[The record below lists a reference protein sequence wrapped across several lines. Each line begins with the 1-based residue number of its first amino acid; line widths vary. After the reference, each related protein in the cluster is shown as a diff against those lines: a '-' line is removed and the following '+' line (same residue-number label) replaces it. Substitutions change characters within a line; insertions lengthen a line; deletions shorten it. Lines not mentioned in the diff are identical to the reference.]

1 MYFSLGGH
9 IIVVSK
15 HLLEKSNMKLFKNL
29 STKNILRTAI
39 VVLIFCW
46 IFVFDAHFGVNVR
59 AKTTQWWITSIWV
72 NEAGI
77 TGINVIDAVLQIIY
91 MIFYPLI
98 FLAGLA
104 IDNSLIYWE
113 VFHLD
118 VPLWRFRN
126 IVKNLANFTL
136 WFMVLFTILKN
147 VFSIGEKVWEVKKI
161 VTKTLIAGVLIQASW
176 FLTAAIIDISTV
188 ATYGVWALPMSVL
201 KWTKIWDQKIL
212 AVDSKMDIDV
222 SFDKNQAGQAF
233 KTAFRVKYNWEDILL
248 APCMLKRNWTGDN
261 TKTYIVWRKY
271 YESVYKNYG
280 KFGGPDTTACVANA
294 KQIVIYNEPVWLKDK
309 EWSDYESDLNWMLN
323 ITDTRRHWE
332 SCGNIINI
340 RWNWEIGNECDSYAE
355 YVRNYYNSKVDEK
368 DRETEKLESMIKKP
382 RPTDKFWFKWWE
394 KWFKSEEVEA
404 MTIWQLVDRSKWL
417 VWPMMTIFSSMMNFA
432 QISET
437 SQDNWVWAVWME
449 TLIKA
454 LFAIAIFFPLLALTL
469 VLVARVGVLWL
480 VVAASPFIILLKVFK
495 EQLWSIWDIANKA
508 DLSNIIKIIFSP
520 VIVVFALSMSIIFLQ
535 TLISSYNNTD
545 GKNCEHQKAMWESM
559 MITPIYTAEQEAKNE
574 CKTDEY
580 VFLDWLVKIKANWT
594 FDWSGTGDLLSRTII
609 NIVAIAL
616 VWMLLFAAI
625 KASWKLWESIWK
637 WVEEFWSSMLKTL
650 PILKLPW
657 LDKNVWIWTASSEI
671 FGWDRQAAVW
681 NRMVN
686 NEQEEQFSKIKNERD
701 KDEWKYNNTGASNSN
716 TSANKKNESVITY
729 ITNPTTSNP
738 NLNELNQGRQGNDII
753 AADYM
758 TNTKNLEELEKLQ
771 WAIKEDR
778 QKINALTWL
787 VSLLA
792 SSIDEKAKNVKSKDE
807 LVWILQPIYDAK
819 DNISIKY
826 IDWLIASW
834 KKFEIED
841 WWTKRK
847 YIVKKDASW
856 KPELVEDTT
865 PPTPAP
871 TPNPA
876 PTTP

>member
-1 MYFSLGGH
+1 M
-9 IIVVSK
+9 V
-15 HLLEKSNMKLFKNL
+15 
-29 STKNILRTAI
+29 
-39 VVLIFCW
+39 
-46 IFVFDAHFGVNVR
+46 
-59 AKTTQWWITSIWV
+59 
-72 NEAGI
+72 
-77 TGINVIDAVLQIIY
+77 
-91 MIFYPLI
+91 FYPLI

-104 IDNSLIYWE
+104 MDNSLIYWE

-136 WFMVLFTILKN
+136 WFMVLFTILEN
-147 VFSIGEKVWEVKKI
+147 VFSIGDKVWEVKKI
-161 VTKTLIAGVLIQASW
+161 VTKTLIAGVLIQASR

-188 ATYGVWALPMSVL
+188 ATYGVWALPMSIL

-248 APCMLKRNWTGDN
+248 APCKLKKDN
-261 TKTYIVWRKY
+261 FWDTYVIWRKY
-271 YESVYKNYG
+271 YDGVYQNYDV
-280 KFGGPDTTACVANA
+280 FWPNSSACVISS
-294 KQIVIYNEPVWLKDK
+294 KQIVIYNEFIPLKWLT
-309 EWSDYESDLNWMLN
+309 WSEYESELNQILSWTDVWQPREPCKYVIKINWSANKDSKCESNSEEFSRIRESYMLKYPGDTDDQWNPDTSTIDNWLQVPGQWKFN
-323 ITDTRRHWE
+323 IW
-332 SCGNIINI
+332 
-340 RWNWEIGNECDSYAE
+340 
-355 YVRNYYNSKVDEK
+355 V
-368 DRETEKLESMIKKP
+368 
-382 RPTDKFWFKWWE
+382 KWWE
-394 KWFKSEEVEA
+394 EWFKSDEVEA

-469 VLVARVGVLWL
+469 VLVARIGVLWL

-495 EQLWSIWDIANKA
+495 DKLWAIWDIANKA
-508 DLSNIIKIIFSP
+508 DLGNIIKIIFSP

-545 GKNCEHQKAMWESM
+545 GKNCENQKAMWESM
-559 MITPIYTAEQEAKNE
+559 MITPIYTPEQEAKNE

-657 LDKNVWIWTASSEI
+657 LDKNVWIGTASSEI

-701 KDEWKYNNTGASNSN
+701 KDDWKDNSNTGASNSN

-729 ITNPTTSNP
+729 ITNSTTSNP
-738 NLNELNQGRQGNDII
+738 NLNELNKGKQGNDII

-758 TNTKNLEELEKLQ
+758 TNIDNLKELEKLQ

-792 SSIDEKAKNVKSKDE
+792 SSIDEKVKNVKGKDE

-841 WWTKRK
+841 WWTKKK
-847 YIVKKDASW
+847 YIIKKDAGW

-865 PPTPAP
+865 PPMPA
-871 TPNPA
+871 PA
-876 PTTP
+876 PTTTTPTTP